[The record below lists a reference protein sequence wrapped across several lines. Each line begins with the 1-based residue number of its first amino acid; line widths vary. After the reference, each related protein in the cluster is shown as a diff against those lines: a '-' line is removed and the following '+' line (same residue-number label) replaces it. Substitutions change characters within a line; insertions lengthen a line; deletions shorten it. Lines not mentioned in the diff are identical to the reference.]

1 MIGNLFKKINQLI
14 IPLKSSMLF
23 IFISL
28 FLITALL
35 ILLVATVR
43 YTKILTY
50 IAHEHMKHASEFV
63 LRELTENINPA
74 AVNSQFTG
82 HLIQQNIIKAGPAQL
97 VPLTMGMVKTLPLVA
112 GAYWGD
118 QQGNFI
124 YSQKEKNG
132 TITSEIYNRLTH
144 PATHTI
150 INRDNSGKIIK
161 QYLSP
166 DLSYDHRKRVWYH
179 QAQKEKKTIWTDI
192 YFFDPPPDVGI
203 TTASP
208 VFKDGKFYG
217 AFGIDINLITLTEF
231 IKNQKITAGG
241 YSFII
246 TNKGKLI
253 AYPNKKP
260 FTDMNVSTGKF
271 HNVHND
277 SIPLIDKSLELY
289 KKSGQEKLTF
299 SYKHEGENYM
309 INYEP
314 VEALK
319 SYGWLI
325 GIVVPESDFISDL
338 RRINLMSLY
347 ISFIILL
354 LGILFV
360 SGLVARIV
368 RPLKS
373 LVAETENIKHF
384 NLDGEISIKSR
395 IKEIIQLRDAVHS
408 MKIGLKLFQRYIP
421 KILVRQLIESGE
433 DVRIGGVRKTLTVF
447 FSDIEHFATLA
458 EKTEPNLLMIQMG
471 EYLEELTQII
481 IAEKGTID
489 KYIGD
494 AIMAFWG
501 APLPNDNPCYHAARA
516 ALRCQ
521 LKLNEL
527 NTKWEKEGKKILF
540 TRIGI
545 HMGDAIVGNLGSSER
560 LNYTALGDS
569 INIASR
575 LESINKNYKTK
586 IIVSDTVYEQIKDQ
600 FLFRMIDCVVV
611 EGRTQ
616 SCCIYELL
624 TDNALAL
631 EFDLGAYN
639 PCFEKGFSAYKEQ
652 RWDEAIVCFKK
663 CLEIYPADAIA
674 PIFIARC
681 QQFKTQ
687 PPKSGWN
694 GIME

>member
-1 MIGNLFKKINQLI
+1 
-14 IPLKSSMLF
+14 MLF

-28 FLITALL
+28 FIFTGLL
-35 ILLVATVR
+35 ILLVATMR

-50 IAHEHMKHASEFV
+50 IAHEHMSHSSEFV
-63 LRELTENINPA
+63 LRELNESITPA
-74 AVNSQFTG
+74 AVSSQFTA
-82 HLIQQNIIKAGPAQL
+82 HLIQQGVFKDEVAQL
-97 VPLTMGMVKTLPLVA
+97 GPLTTSLVKTLPLVV

-124 YSQKEKNG
+124 YSEKEKNG
-132 TITSEIYNRLTH
+132 SITSEIYNRQSH
-144 PATHTI
+144 PATRTI
-150 INRDNSGKIIK
+150 LNRDNSEKITRR
-161 QYLSP
+161 YLSP
-166 DLSYDHRKRVWYH
+166 DLSYDHRVRIWYL
-179 QAQKEKKTIWTDI
+179 QAQKEKKTTWTDI
-192 YFFDPPPDVGI
+192 YFFDPPPDIGI
-203 TTASP
+203 TTVSP
-208 VFKDGKFYG
+208 VFKNGKFYG
-217 AFGIDINLITLTEF
+217 AFGLDINLIELTKF
-231 IKNQKITAGG
+231 IRNQKITPTG

-253 AYPNKKP
+253 AYPDKKP
-260 FTDMNVSTGKF
+260 FTDLNTSTGKF
-271 HNVHND
+271 YNVHSD
-277 SIPLIDKSLELY
+277 SIPLIAKSLELY
-289 KKSGQEKLTF
+289 KKSGQKKLTF
-299 SYKHEGENYM
+299 SYEYKGETYM

-314 VEALK
+314 VEAL
-319 SYGWLI
+319 SAYGWLI
-325 GIVVPESDFISDL
+325 GIVVPESDFTSDL
-338 RRINLMSLY
+338 RRINLISLY
-347 ISFIILL
+347 ISLIILI
-354 LGILFV
+354 LGILLV
-360 SGLVARIV
+360 SGLVSRIV

-384 NLDGEISIKSR
+384 NLDGEIQIKSR
-395 IKEIIQLRDAVHS
+395 IKEIIHLRDSVRS

-421 KILVRQLIESGE
+421 KVLVRQLIESGE
-433 DVRIGGVRKTLTVF
+433 DIRVGGVRKTLTVL

-501 APLPNDNPCYHAARA
+501 APLPNDNPCYHAACA

-521 LKLNEL
+521 LKMNEL
-527 NTKWEKEGKKILF
+527 NAKWEKEGKKVLF

-560 LNYTALGDS
+560 LNYTAIGDT

-575 LESINKNYKTK
+575 LEGINKNYKTK

-600 FLFRMIDCVVV
+600 FLLRMLDCVVV

-616 SCCIYELL
+616 SCLIYELL
-624 TDNALAL
+624 TDNILTL
-631 EFDLGAYN
+631 EFDLEAYN
-639 PCFEKGFSAYKEQ
+639 LCFEKGFSAYKEQ
-652 RWDEAIVCFKK
+652 RWDDAIICFKN
-663 CLEIYPADAIA
+663 CLEIYPTDAIA

-681 QQFKTQ
+681 QRLKTE
-687 PPKSGWN
+687 PPKPGWN
-694 GIME
+694 GVMD

>member
-1 MIGNLFKKINQLI
+1 MTEHFFKKINQLI
-14 IPLKSSMLF
+14 VSLKASMLF
-23 IFISL
+23 VFISL
-28 FLITALL
+28 FVITALL
-35 ILLVATVR
+35 ILLIATIR

-50 IAHEHMKHASEFV
+50 IAHEHMKYASKFV
-63 LRELTENINPA
+63 LYELNQSITPA
-74 AVNSQFTG
+74 AVNSKFTAR
-82 HLIQQNIIKAGPAQL
+82 LIQQNVLKTEASQL
-97 VPLTMGMVKTLPLVA
+97 IPLTMELVQTLPLVV

-124 YSQKEKNG
+124 YSEKEKDG
-132 TITSEIYNRLTH
+132 SITSEIYNRQSY

-150 INRDNSGKIIK
+150 FNRDNSGKIIK
-161 QYLSP
+161 QYLSS
-166 DLSYDHRKRVWYH
+166 DLSFDHRVRIWYL
-179 QAQKEKKTIWTDI
+179 QAQKEKQTIWTDI
-192 YFFDPPPDVGI
+192 YFFEPPPDIGI

-208 VFKDGKFYG
+208 VFKNGKFYG
-217 AFGIDINLITLTEF
+217 AFGIDISLVELTKF
-231 IKNQKITAGG
+231 IKNQKITPSG

-253 AYPNKKP
+253 AYPDKKP
-260 FTDMNVSTGKF
+260 FTDLSTSTGKF

-289 KKSGQEKLTF
+289 KKSGKKKFTF
-299 SYKHEGENYM
+299 VYEYNGKTYM

-314 VEALK
+314 VEALEA
-319 SYGWLI
+319 YGWLI
-325 GIVVPESDFISDL
+325 GIIVPESDFISDL
-338 RRINLMSLY
+338 RKVNLESLY

-373 LVAETENIKHF
+373 LVTETENIKHF
-384 NLDGEISIKSR
+384 NLDGEVSIKSR

-408 MKIGLKLFQRYIP
+408 MKIGLKLFQKYIP
-421 KILVRQLIESGE
+421 KILVKQLIESGE
-433 DVRIGGVRKTLTVF
+433 DVRIGGVRKTLTIL

-458 EKTEPNLLMIQMG
+458 EKTEPNLLMLQMG

-521 LKLNEL
+521 LKLNDL
-527 NTKWEKEGKKILF
+527 NAKWEKEGKKILF

-560 LNYTALGDS
+560 LNYTAIGDS

-600 FLFRMIDCVVV
+600 FFLRMLDCVVV

-631 EFDLGAYN
+631 EFDLDAYN
-639 PCFEKGFSAYKEQ
+639 SCFEKGFSAYKEQ
-652 RWDEAIVCFKK
+652 RWKDAIACFKE
-663 CLEIYPADAIA
+663 CLKIYPRDAIA
-674 PIFIARC
+674 PIFISRC
-681 QQFKTQ
+681 QQFKTH
-687 PPKSGWN
+687 PPRSGWN